1 MTKNQVHAAREV
13 TLYAGLVLFLA
24 RVKKK
29 NKEREKEYKKRS
41 SNHLLLPCFATTL
54 LTRELSLSLVD
65 GSNRVTLILLH
76 ILETNILRVFSYFF
90 DDQIDQDFFNTARDG
105 EEEISE
111 IKRENRNFRSFKKI
125 VAKFVRSRL
134 GSFFNL
140 TTRKES
146 LWIPLFGEGIPLG
159 KLSGDEIR
167 TSF

>member
-54 LTRELSLSLVD
+54 LTREFSLSLVD

-90 DDQIDQDFFNTARDG
+90 DDQIDQDFFNAARDG
-105 EEEISE
+105 VKEISE

-125 VAKFVRSRL
+125 VAKFVRSRPWT
-134 GSFFNL
+134 FFLILRREKKVYGFRYSEKGFRLEN
-140 TTRKES
+140 
-146 LWIPLFGEGIPLG
+146 
-159 KLSGDEIR
+159 
-167 TSF
+167 